1 MIRIES
7 YLNVV
12 SKYLCMIVTRMIVSR
27 EEMESK
33 KKLKQNF
40 SYFYFLDI
48 IFEKKLSI
56 NVSFLFDMSVCV
68 C

>member
-33 KKLKQNF
+33 KKLKQIF

-48 IFEKKLSI
+48 IFEKLSI